1 MHKVQLGNSNY
12 QASAVALGVMRMNA
26 LSVPE
31 AATVLDTIKDVGINY
46 IDSADIYGAG
56 DSERV
61 LGQAL
66 KRAGANRND
75 FFIQSKV
82 GIVQS
87 KGDSP
92 LGAAPYGG
100 RYDFSKRHILEAV
113 DGVLERLQID
123 YLDAL
128 LLHRPDPLMEID
140 EVAAA
145 FDELLAS
152 GKVRHFGVSNFNP
165 RQVDLLQSVV
175 NQKLLINQL
184 QFGVMHTGPITFG
197 MHTNMTDD
205 GSINRDGGVIEYSRL
220 HKMTIQ
226 TWSPFQYGQIEGTFI
241 NNPAF
246 PEVNRVLDVAAK
258 KHGVSKNAIA
268 TAWILR
274 HPAHMQVIIGTM
286 NPDHIRDSAA
296 GADVDLTRQ
305 EWYDIYYAAGNDM
318 P

>member
-12 QASAVALGVMRMNA
+12 RASAVALGIMRMNA
-26 LSVPE
+26 LTAPE

-46 IDSADIYGAG
+46 IDSADIYGGG

-61 LGQAL
+61 LGKAL

-75 FFIQSKV
+75 FFIQSKT
-82 GIVQS
+82 GIVPS

-92 LGAAPYGG
+92 LGEAPYGG
-100 RYDFSKRHILEAV
+100 RYDFSKHHILEAV
-113 DGVLERLQID
+113 DGILERLQVD

-128 LLHRPDPLMEID
+128 LLHRPDALMD
-140 EVAAA
+140 VDKVAAA

-165 RQVDLLQSVV
+165 GQVELLQSAV
-175 NQKLLINQL
+175 NQKLLVNQL
-184 QFGVMHTGPITFG
+184 QFGVMHTGPVDFG
-197 MHTNMTDD
+197 IHTNMTDEASVD
-205 GSINRDGGVIEYSRL
+205 HDGGVIEYSRL
-220 HKMTIQ
+220 HRMTIQ
-226 TWSPFQYGQIEGTFI
+226 TWSPFQYGQIQGTFI

-246 PEVNRVLDVAAK
+246 PEVNRVLGIVAEK
-258 KHGVSKNAIA
+258 YGVSKNAIA
-268 TAWILR
+268 AAWILR
-274 HPAHMQVIIGTM
+274 HPALMQVIIGTM

-296 GADVDLTRQ
+296 GADVSLTRQ
-305 EWYDIYYAAGNDM
+305 EWYDIYFAAGHDL